1 MLDRETLRFADA
13 AAWEKWLAKNHDKS
27 EGVYLAIA
35 KKGTGIQSVS
45 HQEALDVALC
55 YGWIDGVRNS
65 LDDERF
71 LQSFSP
77 RRARSTWSQIN
88 RDKVAAL
95 IAAGRMRPP
104 GQAEIDRAKADGR
117 WDAAYAGQKTITVP
131 ADLQKA
137 IDASPKAK
145 DFFATLSSQN
155 RFAILFRVG
164 NVKKAETR
172 AANIAKFVAM
182 LERGETIYPQAAPRA
197 LKAPKV
203 PEAAAT
209 TATANQPATTKPT
222 RPATRATRTST
233 AKRR

>member
-13 AAWEKWLAKNHDKS
+13 AAWEEWLAKNYDKS

-35 KKGTGIQSVS
+35 KKDTGIQSVS
-45 HQEALDVALC
+45 HQEALDVSLC

-137 IDASPKAK
+137 IDANPKAK
-145 DFFATLSSQN
+145 ASFATLSSQN

-182 LERGETIYPQAAPRA
+182 LEKNETIYPQAAP
-197 LKAPKV
+197 KAAKAAPAEK
-203 PEAAAT
+203 AAAKKV
-209 TATANQPATTKPT
+209 AATTKPAAKK
-222 RPATRATRTST
+222 PAATKATSK
-233 AKRR
+233 KR

>member
-35 KKGTGIQSVS
+35 KKDTGIQSVS

-117 WDAAYAGQKTITVP
+117 WDAAYAGSKTITVP
-131 ADLQKA
+131 EDLQKA

-145 DFFATLSSQN
+145 AAFPKLSSQN
-155 RFAILFRVG
+155 RYAILFRVG

-182 LERGETIYPQAAPRA
+182 LERGETIYPQAAP
-197 LKAPKV
+197 KAVK
-203 PEAAAT
+203 AAT
-209 TATANQPATTKPT
+209 TAKPA
-222 RPATRATRTST
+222 ARATKEP
-233 AKRR
+233 AEKKR